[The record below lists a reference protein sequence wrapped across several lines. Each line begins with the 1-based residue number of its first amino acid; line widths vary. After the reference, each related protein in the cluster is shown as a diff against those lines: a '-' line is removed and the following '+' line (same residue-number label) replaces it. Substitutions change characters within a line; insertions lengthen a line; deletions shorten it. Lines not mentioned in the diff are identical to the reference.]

1 MIEKENE
8 EIVTRSRIQNPQNDT
23 KLDFSV
29 FENIIEILK

>member
-8 EIVTRSRIQNPQNDT
+8 EIVTGSRIQNPQNDI

-29 FENIIEILK
+29 FENIIENLK